1 MYGLPDAEWSEQ
13 IIGVPELVV
22 PDAPSGEQNEPA
34 CTPCCTPGEVGGA
47 AVGGGCVTGDRVGGG
62 DVAGGAVVGVVVV
75 AGTVVVVETVV
86 DDDAVVDVDAV
97 VDGAM
102 VVASGRVDVVL
113 FEAAPAM
120 PAIRMTSTTGT
131 AIFAHNGHDR
141 TQPTGVV
148 CSRVCTTLGN
158 CCVADAGT
166 IGTAC
171 VGSDADAPTVGMACV
186 AADSGG
192 YHLPSDAC
200 HQPGSSGC

>member
-1 MYGLPDAEWSEQ
+1 M
-13 IIGVPELVV
+13 
-22 PDAPSGEQNEPA
+22 
-34 CTPCCTPGEVGGA
+34 TGGW
-47 AVGGGCVTGDRVGGG
+47 VGGG
-62 DVAGGAVVGVVVV
+62 DVTGGEVVGVVLG
-75 AGTVVVVETVV
+75 AATVVLGAAVVVGATVVEDV
-86 DDDAVVDVDAV
+86 AVVEVDAL

-102 VVASGRVDVVL
+102 VVASGGVDVVL

-148 CSRVCTTLGN
+148 GSRASTIGT

-171 VGSDADAPTVGMACV
+171 VGSDADASTVGTACV

-192 YHLPSDAC
+192 YHLLSEAC
-200 HQPGSSGC
+200 HQPGSPGC